1 MRFTCEAKELCGACA
16 EAAKAVSV
24 KSTIPAL
31 TGIRMILRGGILSL
45 SGYDMEIGVETK
57 MSVAGEEDGAIVTN
71 AANIFLATV
80 SKLKGEIEFTATE
93 NRISICSKKGNIEFI
108 GSSVDDY
115 PSLPDIDMK
124 NELQGLDL
132 KAALSS
138 TSYCIDERS
147 TKTAITGALI
157 TAKKGVCEIVGT
169 NGSIMTLFTLGAEVG
184 DVKIIVPKKAIKI
197 IEDCAGKREKIYF
210 GATDNLASFG
220 DDCTRIITRTIS
232 GDFINYGKVIEPVRN
247 FSRIAVPRG
256 EFAEIIELVNTVC
269 TEKDRKAVTLR
280 FGENGIDIKMETSLG
295 RVENHI
301 DCNCPVNYTA
311 AFNPRYLYEAV
322 SHSGASVIDFYA
334 GGALSPMMITD
345 HNGYEAVVLP
355 VRMK

>member
-31 TGIRMILRGGILSL
+31 TGIRMILSGSTLSL

-57 MSVAGEEDGAIVTN
+57 MTVVGEEDGAIVTN
-71 AANIFLATV
+71 AANIFLATI

-93 NRISICSKKGNIEFI
+93 NRISIRSKKGNIEFI
-108 GSSVDDY
+108 GSPESDY
-115 PSLPDIDMK
+115 PNLPEYEMK
-124 NELQGLDL
+124 NELAGIDL
-132 KAALSS
+132 KAALAS
-138 TSYCIDERS
+138 TAYCIVETNSRV
-147 TKTAITGALI
+147 AITGALI
-157 TAKKGVCEIVGT
+157 TARKGVCEIVGT
-169 NGSIMTLFTLGAEVG
+169 NGSLIALFRLDSEVS
-184 DVKIIVPKKAIKI
+184 DIRTIIPKRAMKIIG
-197 IEDCAGKREKIYF
+197 DCVGKRERIFF

-232 GDFINYGKVIEPVRN
+232 GNFLDYGKVIDRARN
-247 FSRIAVPRG
+247 FNHITINRS

-269 TEKDRKAVTLR
+269 TEKDRKAAIFH

-301 DCNCPVNYTA
+301 GCECPVNYTT
-311 AFNPRYLYEAV
+311 AFNPRYLYDVV
-322 SHSGASVIDFYA
+322 SHSGASTVDFYIC
-334 GGALSPMMITD
+334 GAEQPMMITD
-345 HNGYEAVVLP
+345 NNGYEAVVLP
-355 VRMK
+355 IKLK

>member
-16 EAAKAVSV
+16 EAAKAVSAR
-24 KSTIPAL
+24 STIPAL
-31 TGIRMILRGGILSL
+31 TGIRMILTGSTLSL

-57 MSVAGEEDGAIVTN
+57 MTVVGEEDGAIVTN
-71 AANIFLATV
+71 AANIFLATI

-93 NRISICSKKGNIEFI
+93 NRISIRSKKANIEFI
-108 GSSVDDY
+108 GNSVNDY

-132 KAALSS
+132 KVALAN

-147 TKTAITGALI
+147 TKIAITGALI
-157 TAKKGVCEIVGT
+157 TAKKGLCEIVGT
-169 NGSIMTLFTLGAEVG
+169 NGSIMALFTLDAGVS
-184 DVKIIVPKKAIKI
+184 DVKMIIPKKAIKI

-220 DDCTRIITRTIS
+220 DECTRIITRTIS

-247 FSRIAVPRG
+247 FNRISINRA

-269 TEKDRKAVTLR
+269 TEKDRKSVILR
-280 FGENGIDIKMETSLG
+280 FGEGRIDIKMETALG

-301 DCNCPVNYTA
+301 SCECPVNYTA

-322 SHSGASVIDFYA
+322 SHSGAEKIMFYA
-334 GGALSPMMITD
+334 GGALQPMLITD
-345 HNGYEAVVLP
+345 GCGYEAVVLP
-355 VRMK
+355 VRLK